1 MAERVRLM
9 ALGVVVVVVVVVGAD
24 DFFILLVGVSCVK
37 LCFVFCDGVSW
48 NFWNLL
54 AEK

>member
-9 ALGVVVVVVVVVGAD
+9 ALGVVVVVVVVGAD
-24 DFFILLVGVSCVK
+24 DFFILVGVKC
-37 LCFVFCDGVSW
+37 W
-48 NFWNLL
+48 NLWNLL